1 MRNKSKFK
9 IEYSCVFD
17 ILFSGLK
24 FQSNLNEIDKFEQKS
39 QADSASKAYEWP
51 TQDGTHANSKYKSK
65 HKKTSTQ

>member
-1 MRNKSKFK
+1 MLN
-9 IEYSCVFD
+9 

-51 TQDGTHANSKYKSK
+51 TQDGAHANSKYKSK
-65 HKKTSTQ
+65 HKITHF